1 MYTIKLNQLDGL
13 FFCEGLNSDI
23 IRIESSRLEE
33 YISYINQNKIN
44 KLNITD
50 QIGNIKLYELP
61 DLYFL
66 VQCPNIEE
74 LNIQSNRIENYT
86 GIYNLSKLLT
96 LSIDD
101 PLNKID
107 LLLLPSLQT
116 LRASYNENLQDFTKC
131 EKLKE
136 LLLIGYRVK
145 IANLS
150 HFQSLSNIETLTLTQ
165 TNLQN
170 LSGIKN
176 LTKLKYI
183 ELNYNR
189 SLLDISEL
197 AECKNLEKI
206 QMSNCKKIHNLT
218 QTLENIPTLKKII
231 LSDCGEIQNLEF
243 VKKLPNLKFISF
255 VGTKVISGDLNPI
268 VGLEYAGFDNKKH
281 YNYRNEQIN
290 PEFAKRAKESLKNAW
305 KNANK

>member
-1 MYTIKLNQLDGL
+1 MIQSNSEGFKFMDGL
-13 FFCEGLNSDI
+13 GAGTI
-23 IRIESSRLEE
+23 VVESGRLKE
-33 YISYINQNKIN
+33 YVDYIKVNNVEKM
-44 KLNITD
+44 
-50 QIGNIKLYELP
+50 YVC
-61 DLYFL
+61 DLYFNS
-66 VQCPNIEE
+66 V
-74 LNIQSNRIENYT
+74 
-86 GIYNLSKLLT
+86 
-96 LSIDD
+96 
-101 PLNKID
+101 D
-107 LLLLPSLQT
+107 L
-116 LRASYNENLQDFTKC
+116 DF
-131 EKLKE
+131 LKE
-136 LLLIGYRVK
+136 LTSIKEININSRY
-145 IANLS
+145 ITNANGMYALKDLKKLTINDIRREVDILEFPKLTTLYVNLECNIQNIS
-150 HFQSLSNIETLTLTQ
+150 FNNNITSLGVRLYKSKSKTFEEYQKLNNLAELRLTQ
-165 TNLQN
+165 TNLKD

-197 AECKNLEKI
+197 AECKNLEEI